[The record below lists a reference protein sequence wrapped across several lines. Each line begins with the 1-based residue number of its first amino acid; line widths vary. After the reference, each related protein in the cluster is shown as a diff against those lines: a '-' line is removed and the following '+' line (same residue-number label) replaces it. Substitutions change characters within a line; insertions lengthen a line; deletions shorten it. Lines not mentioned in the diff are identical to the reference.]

1 MNSLIGV
8 TPVPWSS
15 LLPYRYV
22 IGFGHALIICGTLI
36 WIPSNS
42 DRLITMGFLSAL
54 LILSLFDCLQGLI
67 YDRLLLPLTVLG
79 LVASYLDGMSMAD
92 LVSGA
97 ITGGGLLYLLR
108 FVTQGGL
115 GLGDVKFG
123 GVLGIWL
130 GLSGII
136 PALFFAF
143 LFGGLTALFFL
154 FRHHRGHDTLPF
166 GPFLSLGALTV
177 FFAGEE
183 ILAVYGSFL

>member
-22 IGFGHALIICGTLI
+22 LGFGHALIICGTLI

-42 DRLITMGFLSAL
+42 DRLITMGFLSA

-154 FRHHRGHDTLPF
+154 FRHHRGRDTLPF